1 MKILIDTNIFL
12 DFYRTNTHPV
22 EIFNLLKEN
31 ISSIIITD
39 QIIQE
44 FERNR
49 EVVLNNVKQKFQ
61 LESKLEN
68 FSSSY
73 VQNIEEFKQLI
84 DIQREYSKKQAAI
97 IDKINHV
104 IYDPS
109 LDPIAVYFKELID
122 DAYRKD
128 LIYFT
133 TDDIIMK
140 ADKRKKI
147 GNPPVSNK
155 YSIGDEINW
164 EIVLANVKDDIIIVG
179 RDGTYTSNF
188 SFLQKDFHKQTG
200 KIIYEL
206 TDSIISAFG
215 KLGVKTDERLV
226 DQESKVIRDTK
237 HFNEFWKHNSAEN

>member
-12 DFYRTNTHPV
+12 DFYRTNNHPV
-22 EIFNLLKEN
+22 EIFNLLKDN

-49 EVVLNNVKQKFQ
+49 EIVLNNIKQKFQ
-61 LESKLEN
+61 MESKLEN

-73 VQNIEEFKQLI
+73 VQNIEEFKQLVE
-84 DIQREYSKKQAAI
+84 IQKSYKIKQKEI
-97 IDKINHV
+97 LEKINLV
-104 IYDPS
+104 IHDPS
-109 LDPIAVYFKELID
+109 LDPIAIYFKELID

-128 LIYFT
+128 IVYFT
-133 TDDIIMK
+133 TDEIITK

-164 EIVLANVKDDIIIVG
+164 EIVLANLKEDIIIVG
-179 RDGTYTSNF
+179 RDSTYNSNF
-188 SFLQKDFHKQTG
+188 NFLRKDFHKQTG
-200 KIIYEL
+200 KIIYGP
-206 TDSIISAFG
+206 TDLITKALEM
-215 KLGVKTDERLV
+215 LGIKTDENIAI
-226 DQESKVIRDTK
+226 QESKAIKDIEN
-237 HFNEFWKHNSAEN
+237 FNEFWKHNSSSN